1 MEPDPESP
9 KLPAGKPLGTALC
22 LAFAPAGLSL
32 VLSLACRLF
41 PQQSPN
47 FLLTLFF
54 GIGILGFVT
63 SLFAGIRL
71 SPDSRLGGVLLGLGL
86 WFVNLAVSVFGCGL
100 ISL

>member
-1 MEPDPESP
+1 MEPDPENP

-22 LAFAPAGLSL
+22 LAFAPAALFL
-32 VLSLACRLF
+32 VCCLVFRFFL
-41 PQQSPN
+41 QQSPH
-47 FLLTLFF
+47 FLGAPFF
-54 GIGILGFVT
+54 VIGILGFVT

>member
-1 MEPDPESP
+1 MEPEPENP
-9 KLPAGKPLGTALC
+9 KPPAGKPVGTALC
-22 LAFAPAGLSL
+22 IAFAPAALFL
-32 VLSLACRLF
+32 VCCLAFRFF
-41 PQQSPN
+41 PKHPPD
-47 FLLTLFF
+47 FLGTLFF

-63 SLFAGIRL
+63 SLFSGIRL